1 MNAWIFDVDGVLTD
15 PTTKKPDEKVLKRVA
30 NLLRGGQFV
39 ALNTGRSFSWTHDSL
54 LSKLS
59 QYILDENHFENF
71 FIVCEKGNVLANFEK
86 GKWVKKVLDD
96 SLPKPLLD
104 EIAEITNKEYSESMF
119 IDTSKETMIS
129 VEMKD
134 GFDTETYSDRQKSLY
149 PKIESILVKKYREM
163 ELIIDPSQI
172 SLDIQYEDAGKHLGA
187 ERIEDFMMEHGVKP
201 EKVFMFGDSSSDVQM
216 ATELEGSYQVIFIF
230 VNEKAKL
237 KNTPMCEVV
246 YTKEKFTK
254 GTLEFL
260 DNSSDVPK
268 R

>member
-15 PTTKKPDEKVLKRVA
+15 PITKKPDEKVLKHLGS
-30 NLLRGGQFV
+30 LLQEGEFV
-39 ALNTGRSFSWTHDSL
+39 ALNTGRSFSWTNDSI
-54 LSKLS
+54 LS
-59 QYILDENHFENF
+59 QLSNYVLDEKHFEKF
-71 FIVCEKGNVLANFEK
+71 FVVCEKGNVLANFEK

-96 SLPKPLLD
+96 SLPKPLQD
-104 EIAEITNKEYSESMF
+104 EVAEITKEYSESMF

-129 VEMKD
+129 IEMKD
-134 GFDTETYSDRQKSLY
+134 GFDIDTYSDRQKSVY
-149 PKIESILVKKYREM
+149 PKIETILVKKYREM

-187 ERIEDFMMEHGVKP
+187 ERIEDFMMENGIKP
-201 EKVFMFGDSSSDVQM
+201 EKVYMFGDSSSDVQM
-216 ATELEGSYQVIFIF
+216 ASELEGSYQVVFIF
-230 VNEKAKL
+230 VNEKSKL

-260 DNSSDVPK
+260 ESSPDVPK
-268 R
+268 S